1 MKTLKWKLF
10 LYIYLTNFNFSIN
23 HISREM
29 CFPKGI
35 FYDKTINF
43 PINVVLILKDKFI
56 RKDKVC
62 VYSEQTT
69 NIIHINNIIV
79 W

>member
-1 MKTLKWKLF
+1 
-10 LYIYLTNFNFSIN
+10 
-23 HISREM
+23 M